1 MKKTLFTLIL
11 IFTLLITVS
20 CANSEK
26 ANENSNN
33 FFDNETNIMSYQT
46 LSSIKLLELNENNI
60 TKRRLP
66 NNNDVTEK
74 NDIEK
79 YIQMMEELL
88 NGNHGFKIAPKTSD
102 KENYTNFIE
111 IKTSNFYNE
120 EIVYSLYYNEETY
133 SEEVDEDK
141 IEIVKIIKGIAISN
155 GKEFTLEGKI
165 TEEKENDEVETE
177 SVYKIIEDKDNYVI
191 VSLEKEDE
199 DNEIEHDY
207 KYVVVKNGKKVN
219 ELKFEFEQE
228 KEEISIKLTET
239 NNNEKKSYKFKCIEE
254 NNIKYIKIEVREGT
268 SKKIIKVR
276 MIYDTEKNK
285 YSYDYKYVKEK

>member
-46 LSSIKLLELNENNI
+46 LSSIKLLELDENNI

-66 NNNDVTEK
+66 NNTDVTEK

-88 NGNHGFKIAPKTSD
+88 NGNHGFIIAPKTSD

-111 IKTSNFYNE
+111 IKTSNFYL
-120 EIVYSLYYNEETY
+120 I
-133 SEEVDEDK
+133 
-141 IEIVKIIKGIAISN
+141 
-155 GKEFTLEGKI
+155 
-165 TEEKENDEVETE
+165 
-177 SVYKIIEDKDNYVI
+177 
-191 VSLEKEDE
+191 
-199 DNEIEHDY
+199 
-207 KYVVVKNGKKVN
+207 
-219 ELKFEFEQE
+219 
-228 KEEISIKLTET
+228 
-239 NNNEKKSYKFKCIEE
+239 
-254 NNIKYIKIEVREGT
+254 
-268 SKKIIKVR
+268 
-276 MIYDTEKNK
+276 
-285 YSYDYKYVKEK
+285 

>member
-133 SEEVDEDK
+133 SEEIDEDK

-239 NNNEKKSYKFKCIEE
+239 NNNEKKSYKFKSIEE

-276 MIYDTEKNK
+276 MIYDTEKNQ

>member
-20 CANSEK
+20 CANSKK

-46 LSSIKLLELNENNI
+46 LSSIKLLELDENSI
-60 TKRRLP
+60 AKRRLS
-66 NNNDVTEK
+66 NNDEVTEK

-88 NGNHGFKIAPKTSD
+88 NGNHGFIISSKTSD
-102 KENYTNFIE
+102 KENYANFIE
-111 IKTSNFYNE
+111 IKTSDFYNE
-120 EIVYSLYYNEETY
+120 EIVYSLYYNEETH
-133 SEEVDEDK
+133 SEEIDEDK
-141 IEIVKIIKGIAISN
+141 IEIVKIVKGIAISN

-165 TEEKENDEVETE
+165 TEEKEDDEVETE

-191 VSLEKEDE
+191 VSFEKEDE

-228 KEEISIKLTET
+228 KEELSIKLTET
-239 NNNEKKSYKFKCIEE
+239 NSNEKKSI
-254 NNIKYIKIEVREGT
+254 
-268 SKKIIKVR
+268 
-276 MIYDTEKNK
+276 
-285 YSYDYKYVKEK
+285 